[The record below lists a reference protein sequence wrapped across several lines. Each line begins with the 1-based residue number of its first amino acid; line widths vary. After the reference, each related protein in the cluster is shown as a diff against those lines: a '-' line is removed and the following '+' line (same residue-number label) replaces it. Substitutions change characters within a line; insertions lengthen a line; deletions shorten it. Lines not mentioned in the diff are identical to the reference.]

1 MATVSDDLADL
12 EAEIEAARALYE
24 YEARIEP
31 RAVRAWYDRER
42 ALVMFELKNGC
53 VFGFRPPHD
62 RNWGLAGATPDQL
75 ARVEPDFSGEALH
88 WEEIDADVSVP
99 GLLLHL
105 LNVKAWCAKWYE
117 ETCGCD
123 PLPEREFVTY
133 RDLAGQIAGAREAA
147 VMQDRIEPRVAKAWY
162 DHDAGRVMIAL
173 KNGCLF
179 GFPPPDVPQWGLA
192 GATADQLAE
201 VEPDCRGEGLHW
213 ESLDAGL
220 SVPGL
225 LLHLLNVKEW
235 CGKWFLPA
243 KSEGDAHASG
253 SH

>member
-1 MATVSDDLADL
+1 MDIVKDVSADF

-31 RAVRAWYDRER
+31 RAVRAWYDGER

-53 VFGFRPPHD
+53 VFGFRQPSD
-62 RNWGLAGATPDQL
+62 RNWGLTGATPDQL
-75 ARVEPDFSGEALH
+75 GQVEPEAGGEALA
-88 WEEIDADVSVP
+88 WEEINADVSVP

-123 PLPEREFVTY
+123 PLPERTY
-133 RDLAGQIAGAREAA
+133 VRYADLGAQIEDAREAA
-147 VMQDRIEPRVAKAWY
+147 VLQDRIEPRVVNAWY
-162 DHDAGRVMIAL
+162 DREAGRVMITL

-201 VEPDCRGEGLHW
+201 VEPDCRGEGLRW
-213 ESLDAGL
+213 ESLDADL

-225 LLHLLNVKEW
+225 LLHLLNVREW

-243 KSEGDAHASG
+243 KSEVDASTPG
-253 SH
+253 T